1 MLSQSLGSS
10 AVVFTMISAGLT
22 SPARALELKSPDGN
36 IQVTI
41 EAASGVPAYSVA
53 YKGKAVLA
61 PSRLGFSLG
70 GATVGYGGGGPAGP
84 AMDIASSAASSADSS
99 WKPLWGQW
107 SIIPDHFNQLTVDF
121 KESGASAHTLQAV
134 FRAYNEGVAFCVN
147 FLSSGGWG
155 SLSISA
161 ENTEFHFA
169 SDMNAVT
176 HTSAQGN
183 FATGKLSQIQGTV
196 ERPLTLSPGSDGG
209 PFISIAEARMVDYA
223 RTRLSA
229 GGTLTMRT
237 SIGGAV
243 TAQAPYSTPWRVL
256 FIADKAVDLLNHQ
269 YLIDNLNP
277 PDAIADPSWIR
288 PGKEIRV
295 RDTAVAMD
303 YIDFAASFGF
313 RYILWDAGWYGP
325 ENSGSSDASKVVW
338 PIDLQNYVKSARAK
352 DLGLVLYVNQLAASK
367 QLDQILPLYKQWG
380 VAGVKYGFVT
390 VGPQS
395 ATKWLHDAVRKAADN
410 HLIVDIHDEY
420 VPTGFSRTYPNL
432 LTQEGIGG
440 DETFNG
446 ADQALTF
453 LYTRLLAGP
462 ADQTF
467 CYFDPRVTQ
476 TWTRAYQ
483 LAKPI
488 AFYSPLQVLFWYD
501 KPYDYHNEPE
511 LEFWKYMPTDWDESR
526 ALQGGIGNGIVMARR
541 KGAEWYLGSLSAVA
555 QTFIIPLDFLGGGWY
570 MAHIYGNGSTAAQVT
585 MGRYLVHSGFSLKAI
600 LPKAGG
606 QAVRLVP
613 ATAQEIQTYKGQKP
627 AGYQDVIAVYPDTDP
642 PPAGIRLDPSRA
654 KGITL
659 IETGRDTRPGLTL
672 PPGTRSWSLFS
683 LGGRRIASGDREH
696 VLLPRLDPG
705 LYMIEARM
713 PQGTQRFRVLSRD

>member
-1 MLSQSLGSS
+1 MLYGSARSFQAAVMIMAAGSRLPAS
-10 AVVFTMISAGLT
+10 ALD
-22 SPARALELKSPDGN
+22 LKSPDGN

-53 YKGKAVLA
+53 YKGKALLA
-61 PSRLGFSLG
+61 SSRLGFGVG
-70 GATVGYGGGGPAGP
+70 GSAVGFGGGGSSGP
-84 AMDIASSAASSADSS
+84 AMEIAASAPSSADSS

-107 SIIPDHFNQLTVDF
+107 NLIPDRFNQLKVDF
-121 KESGASAHTLQAV
+121 KETGASGKTLQAV
-134 FRAYNEGVAFCVN
+134 FRAYDEGVAFCVN
-147 FLSSGGWG
+147 FPAAGGWG
-155 SLSISA
+155 ALSISA
-161 ENTEFHFA
+161 ENTEFHFV
-169 SDMNAVT
+169 SDMPTQT

-183 FATGKLSQIQGTV
+183 FTSQRLSQITATV

-209 PFISIAEARMVDYA
+209 PFVSVAEARMVDYA
-223 RTRLSA
+223 RTRLGP
-229 GGTLTMRT
+229 GGTLTLRT
-237 SIGGAV
+237 SIGGTV
-243 TAQAPYSTPWRVL
+243 SAQAPYSTPWRVL

-277 PDAIADPSWIR
+277 PSAIADPSWIK

-295 RDTAVAMD
+295 RDTAVAD
-303 YIDFAASFGF
+303 EYIDFATSFDF
-313 RYILWDAGWYGP
+313 QYILWDAGWYGP

-338 PIDLQNYVKSARAK
+338 PIDLQGYVKKARAK
-352 DLGLVLYVNQLAASK
+352 DLGLVLYVNQVALSK

-390 VGPQS
+390 VGSQS

-420 VPTGFSRTYPNL
+420 VPTGLSRTYPNL

-440 DETFNG
+440 DETFNS

-501 KPYDYHNEPE
+501 KPYEYHNEPE
-511 LEFWKYMPTDWDESR
+511 LEFWKYMPTVWDESR
-526 ALQGGIGNGIVMARR
+526 ALQGGIGNHIVMARR
-541 KGAEWYLGSLSAVA
+541 KGTEWYLGSLAAGA
-555 QTFIIPLDFLGGGWY
+555 QTLTIPLDFLGGGWY

-585 MGRYLVHSGFSLKAI
+585 VGQYLVHSGFSLKAI

-627 AGYQDVIAVYPDTDP
+627 AGYQNVIAVYPDSDP
-642 PPAGIRLDPSRA
+642 PPVGIRLDASRD
-654 KGITL
+654 KGIAL
-659 IETGRDTRPGLTL
+659 LGAGRGLRPGLTL
-672 PPGTRSWSLFS
+672 PQGTRSWSLFT

-696 VLLPRLDPG
+696 TLLPRLDAG
-705 LYMIEARM
+705 LYLVEALTPDGPR
-713 PQGTQRFRVLSRD
+713 RFRVLSRD